1 MSNSKLMAKGWM
13 FDVEQGAWVD
23 GDGKAWGGAAVRRKI
38 VEIAGEAKGEE
49 VTA

>member
-13 FDVEQGAWVD
+13 FDVEQGAWLD
-23 GDGKAWGGAAVRRKI
+23 ETGKAWGGAAVRRKI
-38 VEIAGEAKGEE
+38 VGIAGEAKESE